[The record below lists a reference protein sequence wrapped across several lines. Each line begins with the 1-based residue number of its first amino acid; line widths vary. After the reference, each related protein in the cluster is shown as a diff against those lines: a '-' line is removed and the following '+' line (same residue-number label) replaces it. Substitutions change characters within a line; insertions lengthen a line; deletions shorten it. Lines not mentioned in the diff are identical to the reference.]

1 MSDDSPPADKIKELL
16 LSQPFGVLSTKGE
29 YPHTSLISFWSSEDF
44 GRLVFIT
51 SRNTRKYRNLM
62 KDPRAAIMVDDRTNN
77 PSADLKQASSVM
89 ITGTVKEATATE
101 SESLRE
107 LFLERNPDQ
116 LRFSEES
123 DSAVMV
129 MKVEGTDLVTSF
141 QV

>member
-1 MSDDSPPADKIKELL
+1 
-16 LSQPFGVLSTKGE
+16 
-29 YPHTSLISFWSSEDF
+29 
-44 GRLVFIT
+44 
-51 SRNTRKYRNLM
+51 M